1 MTGALSPDADSSA
14 LVQPF
19 PKPGRL
25 VRFAIENSISQRVGN
40 KITFC
45 LSKIW

>member
-1 MTGALSPDADSSA
+1 MTGALGPDADSSA

-25 VRFAIENSISQRVGN
+25 VCNLPTENSI
-40 KITFC
+40 
-45 LSKIW
+45 